1 VNTMAKIDRAQA
13 KWERNVAASQ
23 GKWTSGVQ
31 AAVSSGAYCK
41 GVSEFLGTAAS
52 GEACSAYNEGVS
64 AVSGAEWAASVTGKG
79 AKWAANYRAAY

>member
-1 VNTMAKIDRAQA
+1 MAGIDRAQE
-13 KWERNVAASQ
+13 KWTRNTQNAG
-23 GKWTSGVQ
+23 GKWYANTQ

-52 GEACSAYNEGVS
+52 GAACEAYNTGVS
-64 AVSGAEWAASVTGKG
+64 AVSAAEWQSTVAGKG